1 MKVMNTIQIDVI
13 IVLAILLLVAIAII
27 VADRIKYRKY
37 YSSKGKMVVLRI
49 NNPDVR
55 DRLNSEGLSLCQC
68 AYYNTHKYLYTIE
81 GDHICGFTEECTHL
95 IEDAIKNHQEVIDCD
110 IDVRINPAKKD
121 GTRSNREFVLWSM
134 EIDSIKKI
142 S

>member
-1 MKVMNTIQIDVI
+1 MNTIQTDVI
-13 IVLAILLLVAIAII
+13 IVLAILLLVAIA
-27 VADRIKYRKY
+27 DRIKRRKY

-110 IDVRINPAKKD
+110 IDVSKFVNEVKKLQKEY
-121 GTRSNREFVLWSM
+121 GTKE
-134 EIDSIKKI
+134 EE
-142 S
+142 

>member
-1 MKVMNTIQIDVI
+1 MKVMNTIQTDVI
-13 IVLAILLLVAIAII
+13 IVLAILLLVAI
-27 VADRIKYRKY
+27 ADRIKYRKY

-81 GDHICGFTEECTHL
+81 GDRICGFTEECTHL

-110 IDVRINPAKKD
+110 IDVSMFVSEVKKLQQEYE
-121 GTRSNREFVLWSM
+121 TKE
-134 EIDSIKKI
+134 EE
-142 S
+142 

>member
-1 MKVMNTIQIDVI
+1 MNIIQIDVI
-13 IVLAILLLVAIAII
+13 IVLSILWLVAIAII

-68 AYYNTHKYLYTIE
+68 AYYNTQVFIH
-81 GDHICGFTEECTHL
+81 H
-95 IEDAIKNHQEVIDCD
+95 
-110 IDVRINPAKKD
+110 R
-121 GTRSNREFVLWSM
+121 R
-134 EIDSIKKI
+134 
-142 S
+142 

>member
-1 MKVMNTIQIDVI
+1 MNTIQTDGI
-13 IVLAILLLVAIAII
+13 IVLSSLLLVDIALLF
-27 VADRIKYRKY
+27 ADRIKYRKY

-81 GDHICGFTEECTHL
+81 GDRICGFTEECTHL

-110 IDVRINPAKKD
+110 IDVSKFVNEVKKLQQEYE
-121 GTRSNREFVLWSM
+121 TKE
-134 EIDSIKKI
+134 EE
-142 S
+142 

>member
-1 MKVMNTIQIDVI
+1 MNTIQIDVI
-13 IVLAILLLVAIAII
+13 IVLAFLLLAI
-27 VADRIKYRKY
+27 ADRIKYRKY
-37 YSSKGKMVVLRI
+37 YSIKGKMVVLRI

-110 IDVRINPAKKD
+110 IDVSKFVNEVKKLQQEYE
-121 GTRSNREFVLWSM
+121 TKE
-134 EIDSIKKI
+134 EE
-142 S
+142 

>member
-1 MKVMNTIQIDVI
+1 MNTIQTDVI
-13 IVLAILLLVAIAII
+13 IVLAILLLVAI
-27 VADRIKYRKY
+27 ADRIKYRKY

-81 GDHICGFTEECTHL
+81 GDRICGFTEECTHL
-95 IEDAIKNHQEVIDCD
+95 IEDAIKNHQDVIDCD
-110 IDVRINPAKKD
+110 IDVSMFVSEVKKLQQEYE
-121 GTRSNREFVLWSM
+121 TKE
-134 EIDSIKKI
+134 EE
-142 S
+142 

>member
-13 IVLAILLLVAIAII
+13 IVLSILWLVAIAII
-27 VADRIKYRKY
+27 VADRIKCKY

-81 GDHICGFTEECTHL
+81 GDRICGFTEECTHL

-110 IDVRINPAKKD
+110 IDVSKFVNEVKKLQQEYE
-121 GTRSNREFVLWSM
+121 TKE
-134 EIDSIKKI
+134 EE
-142 S
+142 

>member
-1 MKVMNTIQIDVI
+1 MNTIQTDVI
-13 IVLAILLLVAIAII
+13 IVLAILLLVAI
-27 VADRIKYRKY
+27 ADRIKYRKY

-81 GDHICGFTEECTHL
+81 GDRICGFTEECTHL

-110 IDVRINPAKKD
+110 IDTSKFVSEVKKLQQEY
-121 GTRSNREFVLWSM
+121 GTKEK
-134 EIDSIKKI
+134 E
-142 S
+142 

>member
-1 MKVMNTIQIDVI
+1 MNTIQTDGI
-13 IVLAILLLVAIAII
+13 IVLAILLLVDIALI
-27 VADRIKYRKY
+27 VASRIKFGRKY
-37 YSSKGKMVVLRI
+37 FLSKGKMVVLRI

-81 GDHICGFTEECTHL
+81 GDRICGFTEECTHL

-110 IDVRINPAKKD
+110 IDVSKFVNEVKKLQQEYE
-121 GTRSNREFVLWSM
+121 TKEK
-134 EIDSIKKI
+134 E
-142 S
+142 

>member
-1 MKVMNTIQIDVI
+1 MNTIQIDLI
-13 IVLAILLLVAIAII
+13 ILLSILLLVAIAII

-81 GDHICGFTEECTHL
+81 GDRICGFTEECTHL

-110 IDVRINPAKKD
+110 IDVSMFVSEAKKLQQEYE
-121 GTRSNREFVLWSM
+121 TKE
-134 EIDSIKKI
+134 EE
-142 S
+142 

>member
-1 MKVMNTIQIDVI
+1 MNTIQIDVI
-13 IVLAILLLVAIAII
+13 IVLAILLLVAI
-27 VADRIKYRKY
+27 VDRIKYRKY

-81 GDHICGFTEECTHL
+81 GDRICGFTEECTHL

-110 IDVRINPAKKD
+110 IDVSKFVNEVKKLQLEYE
-121 GTRSNREFVLWSM
+121 TKE
-134 EIDSIKKI
+134 EE
-142 S
+142 

>member
-1 MKVMNTIQIDVI
+1 MNTIQTDVI
-13 IVLAILLLVAIAII
+13 IVLAILLLVAIT
-27 VADRIKYRKY
+27 DRIKYRKY

-55 DRLNSEGLSLCQC
+55 NRLNSEGLSLCQC

-81 GDHICGFTEECTHL
+81 GDRICGFTEECTHL

-110 IDVRINPAKKD
+110 IDTSKFVSEVKKLQQEY
-121 GTRSNREFVLWSM
+121 GTKE
-134 EIDSIKKI
+134 EE
-142 S
+142 

>member
-1 MKVMNTIQIDVI
+1 MNIIQIDVI
-13 IVLAILLLVAIAII
+13 ILLSILWLVAIAII

-37 YSSKGKMVVLRI
+37 YSSKGKMVFLRI

-68 AYYNTHKYLYTIE
+68 AYYNNHKYLYTIE
-81 GDHICGFTEECTHL
+81 GDRICGFTEECTHL

-110 IDVRINPAKKD
+110 IDVSKFVSEVKKLQLEYE
-121 GTRSNREFVLWSM
+121 TKVE
-134 EIDSIKKI
+134 E
-142 S
+142 

>member
-1 MKVMNTIQIDVI
+1 MNTIQIDVI
-13 IVLAILLLVAIAII
+13 IVLAILCLVDAIAII

-110 IDVRINPAKKD
+110 IDVSKFVSEVKKLQQEYETKD
-121 GTRSNREFVLWSM
+121 E
-134 EIDSIKKI
+134 E
-142 S
+142 

>member
-1 MKVMNTIQIDVI
+1 MNTIQTDVI
-13 IVLAILLLVAIAII
+13 IVLAILLLVAI
-27 VADRIKYRKY
+27 ADRIKYRKY

-81 GDHICGFTEECTHL
+81 GDRICGFTEECTHL

-110 IDVRINPAKKD
+110 IDVSK
-121 GTRSNREFVLWSM
+121 FVS
-134 EIDSIKKI
+134 EIKKLQQEYGTKEEE
-142 S
+142 

>member
-1 MKVMNTIQIDVI
+1 MITIQIDVI
-13 IVLAILLLVAIAII
+13 IVLSILWLVAIAII
-27 VADRIKYRKY
+27 VDRIKYRKY
-37 YSSKGKMVVLRI
+37 YSGKDKMVVLRI

-81 GDHICGFTEECTHL
+81 GDRICGFTEECTHL

-110 IDVRINPAKKD
+110 IDVTKFVSEVKKLQQEYE
-121 GTRSNREFVLWSM
+121 TKE
-134 EIDSIKKI
+134 EE
-142 S
+142 

>member
-1 MKVMNTIQIDVI
+1 MNTIQIDVI
-13 IVLAILLLVAIAII
+13 IVLAILLLVAI
-27 VADRIKYRKY
+27 ADRIKYRKY

-81 GDHICGFTEECTHL
+81 GDRICGFTEECTHL

-110 IDVRINPAKKD
+110 IDVSKFVNEVKKLQQEYE
-121 GTRSNREFVLWSM
+121 TKE
-134 EIDSIKKI
+134 EE
-142 S
+142 

>member
-1 MKVMNTIQIDVI
+1 MNTIQIYLI
-13 IVLAILLLVAIAII
+13 ILLSILWLVAIAII
-27 VADRIKYRKY
+27 VADLIKYRKY

-81 GDHICGFTEECTHL
+81 GDRICGFTEECTHL

-110 IDVRINPAKKD
+110 IDVSKFVSEVKKLQQEYK
-121 GTRSNREFVLWSM
+121 TKVE
-134 EIDSIKKI
+134 E
-142 S
+142 

>member
-1 MKVMNTIQIDVI
+1 MNIIQIDVI
-13 IVLAILLLVAIAII
+13 ILLSILWLVAIAII

-37 YSSKGKMVVLRI
+37 YSSKVKMVVLRI

-55 DRLNSEGLSLCQC
+55 DRLNSDGLSLCQC

-81 GDHICGFTEECTHL
+81 GDRICGFTEECTHL

-110 IDVRINPAKKD
+110 IDVIKFVSEVKKLQQEYK
-121 GTRSNREFVLWSM
+121 TKVE
-134 EIDSIKKI
+134 
-142 S
+142 

>member
-1 MKVMNTIQIDVI
+1 MNTIQTDDVI
-13 IVLAILLLVAIAII
+13 VRSILWLVTTII
-27 VADRIKYRKY
+27 VADRIKRRKD
-37 YSSKGKMVVLRI
+37 YSSKDKMVVLRI

-81 GDHICGFTEECTHL
+81 GDRICGFTEECTHL

-110 IDVRINPAKKD
+110 IDVSKFVNEVKKLQLEYE
-121 GTRSNREFVLWSM
+121 TKE
-134 EIDSIKKI
+134 EE
-142 S
+142 

>member
-1 MKVMNTIQIDVI
+1 MNIIQIDVI
-13 IVLAILLLVAIAII
+13 IVISILWLVAIAII

-37 YSSKGKMVVLRI
+37 YSSKCKMVVLRI

-55 DRLNSEGLSLCQC
+55 ERLNSEGLSLCQC

-81 GDHICGFTEECTHL
+81 GDRICGFTEECTHL

-110 IDVRINPAKKD
+110 IDVSKFVSEVKKLQQEYE
-121 GTRSNREFVLWSM
+121 TKE
-134 EIDSIKKI
+134 
-142 S
+142 

>member
-1 MKVMNTIQIDVI
+1 MNTIQIDVI
-13 IVLAILLLVAIAII
+13 IVLAILLLVAI
-27 VADRIKYRKY
+27 ADRIKYRKY

-110 IDVRINPAKKD
+110 IDVSKFVSEVKKLQQEY
-121 GTRSNREFVLWSM
+121 GTKE
-134 EIDSIKKI
+134 EE
-142 S
+142 

>member
-1 MKVMNTIQIDVI
+1 MNTIQIDVI
-13 IVLAILLLVAIAII
+13 IVLAILLLVAI
-27 VADRIKYRKY
+27 ADRIKYRKY

-55 DRLNSEGLSLCQC
+55 YRLNSEGLSLCQC

-81 GDHICGFTEECTHL
+81 GDRICGFTEECTHL

-110 IDVRINPAKKD
+110 IDVSKFVNEVKKLQQEY
-121 GTRSNREFVLWSM
+121 GTKE
-134 EIDSIKKI
+134 EE
-142 S
+142 

>member
-1 MKVMNTIQIDVI
+1 MNTIQIDVI
-13 IVLAILLLVAIAII
+13 IVLAVAIAII

-81 GDHICGFTEECTHL
+81 GDHICGFTEECTPL

-110 IDVRINPAKKD
+110 IDVSMFVSEVKKLQQEYE
-121 GTRSNREFVLWSM
+121 TKE
-134 EIDSIKKI
+134 EE
-142 S
+142 

>member
-1 MKVMNTIQIDVI
+1 MNTIQTDVI
-13 IVLAILLLVAIAII
+13 IVLAILLLVAI
-27 VADRIKYRKY
+27 ADRIKYRKY

-55 DRLNSEGLSLCQC
+55 DRLNKEGLSLCQC

-81 GDHICGFTEECTHL
+81 GDRICGFTEECTHL

-110 IDVRINPAKKD
+110 IDVSKFVSEVKKLQQEYE
-121 GTRSNREFVLWSM
+121 TKE
-134 EIDSIKKI
+134 EE
-142 S
+142 

>member
-1 MKVMNTIQIDVI
+1 MNTIQTDVI
-13 IVLAILLLVAIAII
+13 IVLAILLLVAIA
-27 VADRIKYRKY
+27 DRIKYHKC

-55 DRLNSEGLSLCQC
+55 DRLNSEGLFLCQC

-81 GDHICGFTEECTHL
+81 GDRICGFTEECTHL

-110 IDVRINPAKKD
+110 IDVSKFVNEVKKLQQEYE
-121 GTRSNREFVLWSM
+121 TKE
-134 EIDSIKKI
+134 EE
-142 S
+142 